1 MILPQEITHVA
12 APPGYFAV
20 LPNYGDL
27 AFIKI
32 ILDPTSCHFF
42 IQNMRLVRDTI
53 ARSLIWKSLYEMVKD
68 AKLFALDFIDS
79 VLKNMPD
86 EPNDE
91 LFLECF
97 NYLDFVLKELIP
109 WTYREAIA
117 DKIYLTLASFFNLFA
132 TQSNRLLNI
141 QKLLIR
147 FAYSQKMLSEYVNW
161 SYGKC

>member
-1 MILPQEITHVA
+1 
-12 APPGYFAV
+12 
-20 LPNYGDL
+20 
-27 AFIKI
+27 
-32 ILDPTSCHFF
+32 
-42 IQNMRLVRDTI
+42 
-53 ARSLIWKSLYEMVKD
+53 MVKD

-117 DKIYLTLASFFNLFA
+117 DKIYLTLVSFFNLFA